1 MVYFYIIVIGLWENG
16 LKHGEGTYQYQN
28 KDVYSGQ
35 WMFNQKNGQGTY
47 EYFTSKQ
54 KIMGTW
60 KDNKIV

>member
-1 MVYFYIIVIGLWENG
+1 